1 METPRAHDAASM
13 EAGAKTARADRRC
26 NASAATQRAD
36 RARKKASAPFFFGRQ
51 AALFALA
58 CIGIIV
64 LDLCLCMGIT
74 IYDNELSFGNGSPKS
89 ITREIADTLAVQ
101 ENGGYDVPEATKAWM
116 KEEQCWAMLLSD
128 AGNPIWSKDAPE
140 KVLRPYSMTDVAVF
154 SRMGYLDDYPCFV
167 WRHDDGLLVTGF
179 PKESYVRNV
188 IDYLPQQSMVNWP
201 LYILFVF
208 FTDAAV
214 LFFVYSASKRR
225 VMASTAP
232 MIEALD
238 ALAHEKPAH
247 VQLKGS
253 LRDVGESINATS
265 AIMRRK
271 DQARKRWVTGV
282 SHDIRTPLAISLGHA
297 ERIADDEALD
307 ESLRAQARIIVRQNE
322 RIRDLVSDLNIA
334 SKLEYDM
341 QPVDRGPVRP
351 AKLVRAIAADY
362 ANVYDDG
369 RFTIEADV
377 DPACEPLAIELDE
390 RLIERSLR
398 NLANNAIR
406 HNDAGC
412 AIVLSAHMAGAD
424 VALGVADD
432 GAGMSAEAV
441 ARLNEEAD
449 AIACEALPDRG
460 MPSSGPTPPPDW
472 AAWCPEK
479 AAALNRARG
488 GSCCETAAESPVAAP
503 CGEEATL
510 VPKDLVGFNEHGLG
524 LSLVARIAAAH
535 GGRVVF
541 SGEARGFQALM
552 LLPIERANDE
562 SERTNA

>member
-1 METPRAHDAASM
+1 MKPGTE
-13 EAGAKTARADRRC
+13 TARINGRRG
-26 NASAATQRAD
+26 ASTASQRAKS
-36 RARKKASAPFFFGRQ
+36 ARKKASAPFFFGKQ

-64 LDLCLCMGIT
+64 LDLCLYMGIA
-74 IYDNELSFGNGSPKS
+74 IYDNELNFGNGSPKS
-89 ITREIADTLAVQ
+89 ITREIGDTLALQ
-101 ENGGYDVPEATKAWM
+101 EDGGYDVPEATKAWM
-116 KEEQCWAMLLSD
+116 REEQCWAMLLPD
-128 AGNPIWSKDAPE
+128 AGEPVWNEGAPE
-140 KVLRPYSMTDVAVF
+140 EVLRPYSMTDVAVF

-179 PKESYVRNV
+179 PKDSYVRNV
-188 IDYLPQQSMVNWP
+188 IDYLPQQSMKNWP
-201 LYILFVF
+201 LYILLIF

-214 LFFVYSASKRR
+214 LFFVYAASKRR
-225 VMASTAP
+225 VVASTAP

-253 LRDVGESINATS
+253 LRDVGEIINATS
-265 AIMRRK
+265 AIMWRK

-297 ERIADDEALD
+297 ERIADDETLGD
-307 ESLRAQARIIVRQNE
+307 DVRAQARVIVRQSE

-341 QPVDRGPVRP
+341 QPVDRAPVRP
-351 AKLVRAIAADY
+351 ARLLRSIAADY
-362 ANVYDDG
+362 ANTYDDG
-369 RFTIEADV
+369 RFVIEADI

-390 RLIERSLR
+390 RLIERALR

-412 AIVLSAHMAGAD
+412 AIVVSARMIDGS

-449 AIACEALPDRG
+449 EIACEALPDRE
-460 MPSSGPTPPPDW
+460 MPSNGPTPPPDW

-479 AAALNRARG
+479 AAALKRARG
-488 GSCCETAAESPVAAP
+488 DACETKEESPALAP
-503 CGEEATL
+503 CGENASL
-510 VPKDLVGFNEHGLG
+510 APKDLVGLNEHGLG
-524 LSLVARIAAAH
+524 LSLVARIAVAH

-541 SGEARGFQALM
+541 SGEKRGFQAVM
-552 LLPIERANDE
+552 LLPIERSGGENG
-562 SERTNA
+562 RTNA